1 MADRLPGAA
10 GAVALAELAGD
21 QVEILF
27 RLTAAF
33 LQNAVKIVA
42 VLAHDGECGHRLDGA
57 EQQGQL
63 RGGQV
68 QAEGIE
74 SFFAIAPVGHKVGLP
89 QQGELGGDAR
99 LRHAEDF
106 LELGD
111 REFLAHQEGEEAQAR
126 GVGEGF
132 EDVPG
137 SVQRR
142 ARLRIPR
149 RKAKA

>member
-1 MADRLPGAA
+1 MPSLPAIRLKYCS
-10 GAVALAELAGD
+10 D
-21 QVEILF
+21 W
-27 RLTAAF
+27 
-33 LQNAVKIVA
+33 
-42 VLAHDGECGHRLDGA
+42 RLDGA
-57 EQQGQL
+57 AQQGDL
-63 RGGQV
+63 RGRQV
-68 QAEGIE
+68 GAKGVEGL
-74 SFFAIAPVGHKVGLP
+74 FAVAPVGHEVGLP

-99 LRHAEDF
+99 LRHAENF

-142 ARLRIPR
+142 ARLINPR
-149 RKAKA
+149 RKANM